1 MEGASTK
8 GILSHLSLLEVQ
20 VRSRTTQRQQPSRVK
35 ELQEKTAALR
45 RQKEQLE
52 AEIQTHKDLLT
63 LRASLDKRHD
73 DDEEDEEEME
83 EDSEN
88 SDVLRLMARHTQK
101 DLLNAHTI
109 GGYDFTKTRRGKG
122 LCVSIATAFEG
133 VYLETFS
140 LEFDVKPALRLVRH
154 DVPPFIPLTLLI
166 EQSRIQTDIR
176 TLLDPLSRQL
186 NAFTA
191 RKRQLQLLK
200 RLHETVKVMESNV
213 LCSLIVLC
221 SLMVLM
227 FELPVEKKVV
237 LCSLHYCDTSRS
249 LPTRVSFQCD
259 DKALPDFPEWKKTLL
274 ETPLHKALSTM
285 RNMGNIL

>member
-1 MEGASTK
+1 
-8 GILSHLSLLEVQ
+8 
-20 VRSRTTQRQQPSRVK
+20 
-35 ELQEKTAALR
+35 
-45 RQKEQLE
+45 
-52 AEIQTHKDLLT
+52 
-63 LRASLDKRHD
+63 
-73 DDEEDEEEME
+73 ME

-88 SDVLRLMARHTQK
+88 SDVLRLMARHIQLK
-101 DLLNAHTI
+101 DLLNAHQTI
-109 GGYDFTKTRRGKG
+109 GGFDFTKTRQGKG

-133 VYLETFS
+133 VYLETFN

-166 EQSRIQTDIR
+166 EQSRIQTDIW

-200 RLHETVKVMESNV
+200 
-213 LCSLIVLC
+213 
-221 SLMVLM
+221 
-227 FELPVEKKVV
+227 LPVEKNVV
-237 LCSLHYCDTSRS
+237 LCSLDYCDTSRS

-259 DKALPDFPEWKKTLL
+259 DKDLPDSPEWKKTLL
-274 ETPLHKALSTM
+274 ETPLHKALCTM

>member
-20 VRSRTTQRQQPSRVK
+20 VRRRTTQRQQPSRVK

-52 AEIQTHKDLLT
+52 AEIQTHRD
-63 LRASLDKRHD
+63 LRAALDKRHND
-73 DDEEDEEEME
+73 DEEME

-88 SDVLRLMARHTQK
+88 SDVLRLMARHIQLK
-101 DLLNAHTI
+101 DLLNAHQTI
-109 GGYDFTKTRRGKG
+109 GGFDFTKTRQGKG

-133 VYLETFS
+133 VYLETFN

-166 EQSRIQTDIR
+166 EQSRIQTDIW

-200 RLHETVKVMESNV
+200 RLHETVEVMESNV
-213 LCSLIVLC
+213 LCSLII
-221 SLMVLM
+221 LM
-227 FELPVEKKVV
+227 FKLPVEKNVV
-237 LCSLHYCDTSRS
+237 LCSLDYCDTSRS

-259 DKALPDFPEWKKTLL
+259 DKDLPDSPEWKKTLL
-274 ETPLHKALSTM
+274 ETPLHKALCTM

>member
-20 VRSRTTQRQQPSRVK
+20 VRSLTTQRQQPSRVK

-52 AEIQTHKDLLT
+52 AEIQTHRDLQT

-88 SDVLRLMARHTQK
+88 SDVLRLMARHTQLK

-133 VYLETFS
+133 VYLETFT

-186 NAFTA
+186 NGFTA

-200 RLHETVKVMESNV
+200 RLHETVKVMESNL
-213 LCSLIVLC
+213 LCSLII
-221 SLMVLM
+221 LM

-259 DKALPDFPEWKKTLL
+259 DTALPDFPEWKKTLL
-274 ETPLHKALSTM
+274 ETPLHKALSTI
-285 RNMGNIL
+285 RNTGNIL